1 MNFNFDRVVREATP
15 LLWEGFQTT
24 LYISAV
30 SIVLGMIV
38 GLFSCFMV
46 ISKWRALRIL
56 AGSYVWVIRGTPM
69 IVQAFFFFFGLN
81 QLSTALFD
89 FQLLSRDAAGI
100 LTVTLNAGAYF
111 TEIFRAGIA
120 AVDKGQSEAARSLGL
135 PKSRTMLKV
144 ILPQALRISLPPTVN
159 QWIISVKD
167 TAILSAI
174 AVGELM
180 NQMQVYAFGT
190 FVFFESFIYVALW
203 YLALLSALMIFAKK
217 LEEWVK
223 YDRKN

>member
-1 MNFNFDRVVREATP
+1 MNFDFERVVREATP
-15 LLWEGFQTT
+15 LLWDGFQTT
-24 LYISAV
+24 LYISVV

-38 GLFSCFMV
+38 GLLSCFMRRSRFGAV
-46 ISKWRALRIL
+46 RFL
-56 AGSYVWVIRGTPM
+56 AASYVWVIRGTPM

-81 QLSTALFD
+81 QVTQGVFG

-120 AVDKGQSEAARSLGL
+120 AVDKGQSEASRSLGL
-135 PKSRTMLKV
+135 SQARTMVKV
-144 ILPQALRISLPPTVN
+144 ILPQAFRISLPPMVN
-159 QWIISVKD
+159 QWIISIKD

-180 NQMQVYAFGT
+180 NRMQVYAMGT

-203 YLALLSALMIFAKK
+203 YLALLSVLMVLSNR
-217 LEEWVK
+217 LEARMS

>member
-1 MNFNFDRVVREATP
+1 MNFDFGRVVREATP
-15 LLWEGFQTT
+15 LLWDGFQTT
-24 LYISAV
+24 LYISLV

-38 GLFSCFMV
+38 GLLSCFMV
-46 ISKWRALRIL
+46 ISKWRTLRIL

-89 FQLLSRDAAGI
+89 FQLLTRNAAGI

-135 PKSRTMLKV
+135 PQSRTMLKV

-159 QWIISVKD
+159 QWIISIKD

-180 NQMQVYAFGT
+180 NQMQVYAFGS

-203 YLALLSALMIFAKK
+203 YLVLLSALMIFAKR